1 MLTPRGV
8 WAVHVCS
15 VQEQAAPSP
24 QAVLPAPRRDQRGG
38 LRRGLQ
44 RLQQGLPGQREGAG
58 SLPGQQMPGA
68 QLNTLPAQNLNI
80 LEHNI
85 HVVFLNLGYEKY
97 IFSHILYELLK
108 VAPMMVQLVK
118 SLLFIFFGGGADQ
131 ILRSVLVVN
140 HKR

>member
-1 MLTPRGV
+1 
-8 WAVHVCS
+8 
-15 VQEQAAPSP
+15 
-24 QAVLPAPRRDQRGG
+24 
-38 LRRGLQ
+38 
-44 RLQQGLPGQREGAG
+44 
-58 SLPGQQMPGA
+58 MPGA

-97 IFSHILYELLK
+97 IFSHILYELSK

-118 SLLFIFFGGGADQ
+118 SLLFIFLGGGADH